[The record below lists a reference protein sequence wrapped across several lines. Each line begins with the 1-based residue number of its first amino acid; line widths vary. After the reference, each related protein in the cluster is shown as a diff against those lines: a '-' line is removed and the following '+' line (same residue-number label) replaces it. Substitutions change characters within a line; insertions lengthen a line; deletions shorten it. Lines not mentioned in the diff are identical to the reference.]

1 MLLSRVDEALCGVW
15 EREKLS
21 SLWDLNCLLYAG
33 AQVVTAKAKGGPGQD
48 VPDDSA
54 DECEHQSEDTE
65 EDPWGFFELFET
77 PDPAPGKGVP
87 AQQVR

>member
-1 MLLSRVDEALCGVW
+1 MLCGVW

-21 SLWDLNCLLYAG
+21 SLWDLNCLLYAE
-33 AQVVTAKAKGGPGQD
+33 AQVVTARAKGGPGQD

-65 EDPWGFFELFET
+65 EDPWWAGQAGLL
-77 PDPAPGKGVP
+77 KVKSL
-87 AQQVR
+87 QV